1 MNVTGFNPFTMAQ
14 SQFHKVADL
23 LDLDSGTRDF
33 LQYPQREYEFSLPI
47 RRDDDQ
53 IAVYRG
59 FRVQH
64 NNARGP
70 AKGGIRFHPEETIDT
85 IRALAMWSTWKCAV
99 VNIPL
104 GGSYGGVICDPHNIS
119 TTEMERICRGWVRCM
134 LQDCG
139 PNIDVP
145 EPDIMATPQ
154 HMLWMLDEYEGL
166 LGEKSPGFITGKPV
180 ELGGSLGQREA
191 AGCGL
196 VYILREALKELNLSP
211 SQASAS
217 IQGFGNVAQS
227 TFRLFQ
233 QIGGTVKC
241 VSCWD
246 QEDQKAYAFVRDS
259 GIDFNEM
266 QKITDFFGGI
276 NKNKAENLGFRILP
290 GEDWI
295 SQDVDILIPAAIE
308 NQITIENINKIS
320 PQVKI
325 IAEGAN
331 GPTSPEADKIIADK
345 GIFLIPD
352 LLANSGGAICSYFEQ
367 VQNNMNF
374 YWQSEEIM
382 GKLDVKI
389 TNAYYNVFE
398 LAQRNTLNMRDASYM
413 IAIGRVAQAC
423 QDRGWI

>member
-1 MNVTGFNPFTMAQ
+1 MSAEGFNPFTMAQ

-23 LDLDSGTRDF
+23 LDLDAGTRDF
-33 LQYPQREYEFSLPI
+33 LQYPLKEYEFSLPI

-53 IAVYRG
+53 VTVYRG
-59 FRVQH
+59 FRIMH
-64 NNARGP
+64 NNSRGP

-85 IRALAMWSTWKCAV
+85 IRALAMWATWKCAV
-99 VNIPL
+99 VNLPL

-119 TTEMERICRGWVRCM
+119 ITEMERICRGWVRNM
-134 LQDCG
+134 MQDSG
-139 PNIDVP
+139 PAVDIP

-166 LGEKSPGFITGKPV
+166 RSQKQPGYITGKPV

-191 AGCGL
+191 AGSGL
-196 VYILREALKELNLSP
+196 VYILREALKELNMYS

-217 IQGFGNVAQS
+217 IQGFGNVGQS
-227 TFRLFQ
+227 VFRLFQ

-246 QEDQKAYAFVRDS
+246 QEDQKAYAFTRTEGMDYK
-259 GIDFNEM
+259 ELK
-266 QKITDFFGGI
+266 KITDYFGGI
-276 NKNKAENLGFRILP
+276 NKTKAEKLGYTILP

-295 SQDVDILIPAAIE
+295 KQDVDILIPAAME
-308 NQITIENINKIS
+308 NQITHENVNNIS
-320 PQVKI
+320 AQVKI
-325 IAEGAN
+325 VAEGAN
-331 GPTSPEADKIIADK
+331 GPTSPDADRILLDK
-345 GIFLIPD
+345 GVFLIPD
-352 LLANSGGAICSYFEQ
+352 LLANAGGAICSYFEQ

-382 GKLDVKI
+382 SKLDVKI
-389 TNAYYNVFE
+389 TNAYYDVLE
-398 LAQRNTLNMRDASYM
+398 MAQRNKLNMRDASYM

-423 QDRGWI
+423 HDRGWI